1 MDRSLLKLIRSNIIF
16 ILCFSFIFSTYCL
29 TASYIFDR
37 AKCYSENTEADR
49 TISERLIVIDPGH
62 GGEDCGAIGKNGL
75 LEKNINLGIALKL
88 ENILNAC
95 GITTVLTRREDI
107 LLYDP
112 NSDYQGQK
120 KVQDLATRRRI
131 AEEYKNAVFVSIH
144 MNAFPQEQ
152 YSGLQVYYSPH
163 HPESQRLARDIQSLT
178 QQTLQPMN
186 NRSIKLAGENI
197 YLLDRLRCTAV
208 LIECGFLS
216 NSEECAKLS
225 TEEYQ
230 QELAFVLAMAISQNL
245 SSDSP

>member
-1 MDRSLLKLIRSNIIF
+1 MKRQKFPSGSSLSFFVCAACF
-16 ILCFSFIFSTYCL
+16 ILTMTLLFHIGRFL
-29 TASYIFDR
+29 APPLASV
-37 AKCYSENTEADR
+37 EAD
-49 TISERLIVIDPGH
+49 TSVSPTVIIDPGH

-163 HPESQRLARDIQSLT
+163 HPKSQKLARDIQSLT

-230 QELAFVLAMAISQNL
+230 QELAFVIAMAISQNL